1 MRREEDASVGKGTV
15 RLLTGKDI
23 WLLLGALALAG
34 IAALVFHGGAGGD
47 RLRIYVGESLYR
59 EVSLAEDQEIQ
70 IQQADGSWNLLVIQQ
85 GQAYMKAASCPNQDC
100 VHQSPLIPG
109 ETQLR
114 PLGRWIVC
122 LPNQVSVELVE
133 EGE

>member
-1 MRREEDASVGKGTV
+1 MGKGTV
-15 RLLTGKDI
+15 RLLSGKDI
-23 WLLLGALALAG
+23 WLLLGALALAR
-34 IAALVFHGGAGGD
+34 IAALVFHGGAGRD
-47 RLRIYVGESLYR
+47 RLRIYVWESLYR

-85 GQAYMKAASCPNQDC
+85 GQAYMKEASCPNQDC

>member
-1 MRREEDASVGKGTV
+1 MGKGTV

-23 WLLLGALALAG
+23 WLLLGVLALAG
-34 IAALVFHGGAGGD
+34 IAALVFHGGAGGG
-47 RLRIYVGESLYR
+47 RFKRQVGESLYR

-85 GQAYMKAASCPNQDC
+85 GQAYMKEASCPNQDC
-100 VHQSPLIPG
+100 VQQSPLIPG

>member
-1 MRREEDASVGKGTV
+1 MGKGTV

-23 WLLLGALALAG
+23 WLLLGVVAWAG
-34 IAALVFHGGAGGD
+34 IAALGFHGGAGGD

-85 GQAYMKAASCPNQDC
+85 GQAYMKEASCPNQDC

>member
-1 MRREEDASVGKGTV
+1 MAKGTV

-85 GQAYMKAASCPNQDC
+85 GQAYMKEASCPNQDC
-100 VHQSPLIPG
+100 VQQSPLIPG

>member
-1 MRREEDASVGKGTV
+1 MGKGTV
-15 RLLTGKDI
+15 RLLRGKDI
-23 WLLLGALALAG
+23 WLLLGVLALAG
-34 IAALVFHGGAGGD
+34 IAALVFQGGAGGD
-47 RLRIYVGESLYR
+47 RLRIYVGETLYR

-85 GQAYMKAASCPNQDC
+85 GQAYMKEASCPNQDC

-109 ETQLR
+109 KTQLR